1 MSTDDTAVAED
12 LAPLPD
18 LPGPAH
24 PELGP
29 SAGAAPGARPGS
41 QPDDQAGEHAHELSP
56 PPAAGPGI
64 APWDDLYERS
74 DADADAARAAADKA
88 LARVARD
95 HQAALDHAAER
106 PELPQDRPAGD
117 DGQPFDVA
125 PGSYLAAAACPPC
138 GYGLGGRTAVLVLA
152 GRGAQRTAVAVHEG
166 CAGEAL

>member
-1 MSTDDTAVAED
+1 MTTDNDTAVAGD

-18 LPGPAH
+18 IPGPA
-24 PELGP
+24 GQQP
-29 SAGAAPGARPGS
+29 SSAPVSA
-41 QPDDQAGEHAHELSP
+41 
-56 PPAAGPGI
+56 PAAGDSTGPGI
-64 APWDDLYERS
+64 PPWDDLYERS
-74 DADADAARAAADKA
+74 DADAAAARAAADKA
-88 LARVARD
+88 MARVARD

>member
-1 MSTDDTAVAED
+1 MSTDDTAVAGD
-12 LAPLPD
+12 LEPLPD
-18 LPGPAH
+18 VPGPA
-24 PELGP
+24 PEPALPGEGQP
-29 SAGAAPGARPGS
+29 AG
-41 QPDDQAGEHAHELSP
+41 QE
-56 PPAAGPGI
+56 PAAGPGI
-64 APWDDLYERS
+64 PPWDDLYERS
-74 DADADAARAAADKA
+74 DADAAAARAAADKA
-88 LARVARD
+88 MARVARD

-106 PELPQDRPAGD
+106 PEIAQDRPAGD